1 MSAIIIGS
9 GFGGSMAAYE
19 LMQKGYKVLLL
30 ERGDW
35 VERSFKNWQGSSTM
49 QLTEHFTKSGFKAS
63 PLRNL
68 GACYCVGGPSVF
80 YGGVSLRF
88 REKDFAYDPKMSP
101 DARWPISYEDIEPH
115 YQKAE
120 EILNVAGCDA
130 LDPTRPKR
138 SQPFPRSPHPLSA
151 PAQKIQEAA
160 RSLNLS
166 PFPLPMAIDPKTCIR
181 CATCDAYACAISA
194 KNDLCKMVLQPLMN
208 KGLTIKTQKLAF
220 RLIRKGDAIEGVEVL
235 DIPTRTLETYKADIV
250 ILAAGALETPK
261 LLLHSDLCQVNPSS
275 HAIGRYLMRHCN
287 AVVFGVFNENSMQ
300 SKFHKNLAILD
311 FYHQEL
317 DGSAKLGSIQQIM
330 APSAE
335 LLKNNLKWPAGNI
348 AQLVFPYALGLL
360 TIAEDQSRFENGIQL
375 SKTQKDEFGIPKTI
389 ITHRH
394 TQRDKKA
401 RNELIKKS
409 KEILTRSGALFH
421 LKGNL
426 PTFSHAV
433 GTVRMGENPKTS
445 PLDPFGRFRGI
456 KNLYITDGS
465 TFSTSAGVNPSLTIA
480 ANALRI
486 CSFI

>member
-1 MSAIIIGS
+1 MSAIVIGS
-9 GFGGSMAAYE
+9 GFGGSMAAFE

-35 VERSFKNWQGSSTM
+35 VQRSSENWLRSSTM
-49 QLTEHFTKSGFKAS
+49 ELTNHYSKSRYKVS
-63 PLRNL
+63 PPNTS

-88 REKDFAYDPKMSP
+88 RENDFSYDPKMSP

-120 EILNVAGCDA
+120 EILNIAGCDD
-130 LDPTRPKR
+130 LDPTKPKR
-138 SQPFPRSPHPLSA
+138 SKPYPRSPQPLS
-151 PAQKIQEAA
+151 PASKKIQEAA

-166 PFPLPMAIDPKTCIR
+166 PFPLPMAIDHKTCIR
-181 CATCDAYACAISA
+181 CTTCDAYACAISA

-208 KGLTIKTQKLAF
+208 KGLTIKTQKLAY
-220 RLIRKGDAIEGVEVL
+220 RLLRKGDAIDGIEVL
-235 DIPTRTLETYKADIV
+235 DLPTRTLETYKADIV

-261 LLLHSDLCQVNPSS
+261 LLLQSDLSGINPAS

-287 AVVFGVFNENSMQ
+287 AVVFGVFNDNSMQ
-300 SKFHKNLAILD
+300 STYHKNLAILD

-335 LLKNNLKWPAGNI
+335 LFKAKLKWPIGNFTE
-348 AQLVFPYALGLL
+348 LLFPYTLGLL
-360 TIAEDQSRFENGIQL
+360 IIAEDQSCFQNGIAL
-375 SKTQKDEFGIPKTI
+375 SKNQKDEFGIPKTI
-389 ITHRH
+389 ITHRY
-394 TQRDKKA
+394 TQRDKRA
-401 RNELIKKS
+401 REELIKKG
-409 KEILTRSGALFH
+409 KEVLTRSGALFN
-421 LKGNL
+421 LKCNL
-426 PTFSHAV
+426 PTFSHAL
-433 GTVRMGENPKTS
+433 GTVRMGENPNTS
-445 PLDPFGRFRGI
+445 PLDPYGRFRGV

-465 TFSTSAGVNPSLTIA
+465 TFSTSGGVNPSLTIA

-486 CSFI
+486 CSSI